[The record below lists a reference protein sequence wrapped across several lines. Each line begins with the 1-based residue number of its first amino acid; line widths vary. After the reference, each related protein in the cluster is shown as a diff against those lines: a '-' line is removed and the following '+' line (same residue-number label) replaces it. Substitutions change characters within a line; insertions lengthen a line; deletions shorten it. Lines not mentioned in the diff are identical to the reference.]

1 MDQKNG
7 IWVPNC
13 QYYHDSRRKIKLQ
26 ILSWRFLPQVNA
38 QCYMPLK
45 FVIRLKVYAQI
56 MNFTRQ
62 SIQNFIMTPPLGN
75 SCTFTFF
82 WQTSVLQCDICSHR
96 FQENN
101 NTFQASL
108 LWTNQ
113 QLIQRKKSYIKSQL
127 FLLLLIANVLKKLQC
142 FTRKCFS
149 TQNFTY
155 NTEDT
160 LLIVGYKLFI
170 IFVIYLQVLHCHY
183 FAL

>member
-62 SIQNFIMTPPLGN
+62 SIQNFIMTPLLATPAHLHF
-75 SCTFTFF
+75 SDRPQCYSV
-82 WQTSVLQCDICSHR
+82 TSVAID
-96 FQENN
+96 F
-101 NTFQASL
+101 
-108 LWTNQ
+108 
-113 QLIQRKKSYIKSQL
+113 KKITIHSKQVCCGPISSSFKE
-127 FLLLLIANVLKKLQC
+127 KK
-142 FTRKCFS
+142 
-149 TQNFTY
+149 
-155 NTEDT
+155 
-160 LLIVGYKLFI
+160 
-170 IFVIYLQVLHCHY
+170 VISSPNY
-183 FAL
+183 FYYY

>member
-1 MDQKNG
+1 MHNVICHWNSWLDWKFTPKS
-7 IWVPNC
+7 W
-13 QYYHDSRRKIKLQ
+13 
-26 ILSWRFLPQVNA
+26 ILRANQFKTSSW
-38 QCYMPLK
+38 PL
-45 FVIRLKVYAQI
+45 LSA
-56 MNFTRQ
+56 
-62 SIQNFIMTPPLGN
+62 TPAHLH
-75 SCTFTFF
+75 FF

-113 QLIQRKKSYIKSQL
+113 QIIQRKKSYIKSQL
-127 FLLLLIANVLKKLQC
+127 FLLLLIANVLKKVQC

-183 FAL
+183 FALQWHATSGQNMF